1 MAKKKRVGDVGEHN
15 AVASL
20 HFLKSGDYLLV
31 DHERG
36 GASKFLAAPSVM
48 AAFTSF
54 GRDSGWMPAGLVR
67 HGLGANG
74 VFYVYSA
81 PAQKVLIALNG
92 QAVTV
97 PIPRTVMLHYD
108 DIVWFWAIKT
118 SSFDLDAQVFLAP
131 FSNLYGDGHV
141 CWGQNKAPHADPAQ
155 ARKTWELFFGTEF
168 NFDLGQGKSKK
179 YPQSV
184 TELLAGLDGKNSFP
198 LGDLVPVNQQKIKAI
213 IDDRLKEQ

>member
-1 MAKKKRVGDVGEHN
+1 MAKKKQVGDVGEHN
-15 AVASL
+15 ALASL

-36 GASKFLAAPSVM
+36 GANKFLAAPSVM

-67 HGLGANG
+67 HGLGVSG

-81 PAQKVLIALNG
+81 PAQKVQIALNG

-108 DIVWFWAIKT
+108 QVVWFWSIKT
-118 SSFDLDAQVFLAP
+118 SSFELDAEAFQAP
-131 FSNLYGDGHV
+131 FSNLYEDGHV
-141 CWGQNKAPHADPAQ
+141 CWGQNKAPQADPAH
-155 ARKTWELFFGTEF
+155 ARNNWELFFGTGF
-168 NFDLGQGKSKK
+168 NHDLGQRKSVSH
-179 YPQSV
+179 PQDV

-198 LGDLVPVNQQKIKAI
+198 LGDLVPVNQQKIRVI
-213 IDDRLKEQ
+213 IDDRLKEK

>member
-36 GASKFLAAPSVM
+36 GASKFLTAPSVM

-81 PAQKVLIALNG
+81 PAQKVQIVLNG
-92 QAVTV
+92 QEMTV
-97 PIPRTVMLHYD
+97 PIPRTVMLHYNQ
-108 DIVWFWAIKT
+108 VVYFWALK
-118 SSFDLDAQVFLAP
+118 SSGFDVDAQAYLAP

-141 CWGQNKAPHADPAQ
+141 CWGQNKAPQADPAQ
-155 ARKTWELFFGTEF
+155 ARKTWELFFGTGF
-168 NFDLGQGKSKK
+168 NFDLGQGKCLKH
-179 YPQSV
+179 PQSV
-184 TELLAGLDGKNSFP
+184 TTLLAELDGKSSFP
-198 LGDLVPVNQQKIKAI
+198 ASELVPVNQQKINAI

>member
-1 MAKKKRVGDVGEHN
+1 MAKKKLVGDVGEHN

-36 GASKFLAAPSVM
+36 GASKFLTAPSVM

-108 DIVWFWAIKT
+108 QVVWLWALKT
-118 SSFDLDAQVFLAP
+118 SSFDLDAEAFQAP

-141 CWGQNKAPHADPAQ
+141 CWGQNKAPQADPAQ
-155 ARKTWELFFGTEF
+155 ARKAWEMFFGTGF
-168 NFDLGQGKSKK
+168 NHDLGQGKSVSH
-179 YPQSV
+179 PQDV

-198 LGDLVPVNQQKIKAI
+198 LGDLVAVNQQKIKVI
-213 IDDRLKEQ
+213 IDDRLKEK

>member
-67 HGLGANG
+67 HGIGPQG
-74 VFYVYSA
+74 VYYVYSA

-92 QAVTV
+92 QAMTV
-97 PIPRTVMLHYD
+97 PIPRTVMLHYNQ
-108 DIVWFWAIKT
+108 VVYFWALK
-118 SSFDLDAQVFLAP
+118 SAGFDVDAQAYLAP

-141 CWGQNKAPHADPAQ
+141 CWGQNKAPQADPAH
-155 ARKTWELFFGTEF
+155 ARNNWELFFGTGF
-168 NFDLGQGKSKK
+168 NYDLGQGKSVSH
-179 YPQSV
+179 PQDV
-184 TELLAGLDGKNSFP
+184 TKLLAGLDGKNSFP
-198 LGDLVPVNQQKIKAI
+198 LGDLVPINQQKIKAI
-213 IDDRLKEQ
+213 IDDCLKEQ